1 MLSSFRFAGKAAQAL
16 LMTRLQYTQML
27 EVNGLIKE
35 MAGEEGVES
44 LDALEDSY
52 TTTLI
57 EQVREALRLSVLTS
71 DLGPEVVKYFEDE
84 SNSAFPAEDGDLHN
98 VTLREYLDEIAE
110 DLVSL
115 LSIPT
120 PDIVNE
126 CEENVGS
133 IVNHL
138 EPFDKK

>member
-1 MLSSFRFAGKAAQAL
+1 MLSNFRFAGKAAQAL
-16 LMTRLQYTQML
+16 LMTRLQYTQMI

-35 MAGEEGVES
+35 MAGEDGVAS
-44 LDALEDSY
+44 LDTLEDSH
-52 TTTLI
+52 TTTLV
-57 EQVREALRLSVLTS
+57 EQVREALRLSVLLS
-71 DLGPEVVKYFEDE
+71 DLTPEAVKYFEDE

-98 VTLREYLDEIAE
+98 VTLGEYFDEIAE

-126 CEENVGS
+126 CEDTVGN
-133 IVNHL
+133 IVSFL
-138 EPFDKK
+138 EPLDKE